1 MKTLR
6 FLGMT
11 MIMVLF
17 AVNFSACSDDG
28 SDDDLDFS
36 KLEGTWYLT
45 ASEGFEV
52 YGEEEPERWNKTY
65 DSPEDMINMIKIK
78 SLGDNKFEILSYYY
92 DEDTEK
98 WEIHSKD
105 PELTIFKLDGK
116 RLISAS
122 GSKSVGYI
130 TLTILE
136 LSDTK
141 MVLEFH
147 VSDNEGEWYNK
158 WTYTSKF
165 PILGQPV

>member
-36 KLEGTWYLT
+36 KLEGTWYHT
-45 ASEGFEV
+45 ASEGFLEV
-52 YGEEEPERWNKTY
+52 YDGEEESERWNETY
-65 DSPEDMINMIKIK
+65 DSPERMFKIK

-122 GSKSVGYI
+122 GPNYEEDEI
-130 TLTILE
+130 PTILE

-141 MVLEFH
+141 MVWEFH
-147 VSDNEGEWYNK
+147 VSNNKGEWYDK
-158 WTYTSKF
+158 WTFTKK
-165 PILGQPV
+165 